1 MDLFRDEVL
10 DARKQSLFDDVVL
23 DQPLPIAI
31 LSSFMAAISVSAI
44 IYAVLGV
51 YSRTETVPGYVASE
65 TASAQIFAL
74 RPGVVTALHVAD
86 GDTVRAGQA
95 IGTVRIGQANAESA
109 DPLADAQKSIT
120 RQMQTLQ
127 TQSQLETQRMTSE
140 RSKQRSALAGLS
152 STLNSIESQIV
163 LQRDIVSSSRN
174 TVTQLE
180 QLLPKGFTSK
190 FEVER
195 RRGES
200 LAAQQQLE
208 QLNQQRA
215 QITAQISGLRNDI
228 ARLPID
234 LQSKS
239 GELDTEMQNLRQRL
253 SEGSSA
259 REYVITAPISGRVSA
274 LQTGIG
280 RLANP
285 GLPLMSILPDGAEL
299 GAELLVPSRAA
310 GFVRKGQRVRLL
322 YEAFPYQR
330 FGSFGGTIARVS
342 RTVLTPEQ
350 IDAPL
355 KLAEPVYRLHVRL
368 DAQGVRAFGE
378 QFALQPGM
386 TLTAHIQLERRS
398 FIDWFLEPL
407 RAVQARSS

>member
-10 DARKQSLFDDVVL
+10 DARKQSLFGDVVL

-31 LSSFMAAISVSAI
+31 LSSFVAVISVSAI
-44 IYAVLGV
+44 TYAVLGV
-51 YSRTETVPGYVASE
+51 YSRTETVPGYVTSE
-65 TASAQIFAL
+65 AASAQIFAL
-74 RPGVVTALHVAD
+74 RPGVITALRVAD
-86 GDTVRAGQA
+86 GDTVLAEQA
-95 IGTVRIGQANAESA
+95 IGTVRIGQANADSA
-109 DPLADAQKSIT
+109 DPVADAQKSIE

-127 TQSQLETQRMTSE
+127 AQSQLEEQRMASE
-140 RSKQRSALAGLS
+140 REKQKSALTGLGS
-152 STLNSIESQIV
+152 NLGSVESQIA
-163 LQRDIVSSSRN
+163 LQRDILTSSRN

-208 QLNQQRA
+208 QLGQQRA
-215 QITAQISGLRNDI
+215 QIITQIAGLRSDI

-234 LQSKS
+234 LKSKS
-239 GELDTEMQNLRQRL
+239 GELDNEIQNLRQRL

-259 REYVITAPISGRVSA
+259 RDYVITSPISGRVSA
-274 LQTGIG
+274 LQTGVG

-285 GLPLMSILPDGAEL
+285 GLPLMSILPDGAQL

-310 GFVRKGQRVRLL
+310 GFVRQGQRVRLL

-330 FGSFGGTIARVS
+330 FGSFGGTVVRVS
-342 RTVLTPEQ
+342 RTILTPEQ

-368 DAQGVRAFGE
+368 DRQGVRAFGE

>member
-1 MDLFRDEVL
+1 MSTRP
-10 DARKQSLFDDVVL
+10 SSN
-23 DQPLPIAI
+23 
-31 LSSFMAAISVSAI
+31 LSSV
-44 IYAVLGV
+44 
-51 YSRTETVPGYVASE
+51 
-65 TASAQIFAL
+65 
-74 RPGVVTALHVAD
+74 
-86 GDTVRAGQA
+86 
-95 IGTVRIGQANAESA
+95 
-109 DPLADAQKSIT
+109 
-120 RQMQTLQ
+120 
-127 TQSQLETQRMTSE
+127 
-140 RSKQRSALAGLS
+140 
-152 STLNSIESQIV
+152 ESQIG
-163 LQRDIVSSSRN
+163 LQRDIVLSSRD
-174 TVTQLE
+174 TVSQLE

-195 RRGES
+195 RRGEY

-215 QITAQISGLRNDI
+215 QIITQIAGLRSDT

-234 LQSKS
+234 LQTKS
-239 GELDTEMQNLRQRL
+239 GELDNEIQNLRQRL

-259 REYVITAPISGRVSA
+259 RDYVVTAPISGRISA
-274 LQTGIG
+274 LQTGVG

-285 GLPLMSILPDGAEL
+285 ALPLMSILPDGARL

-310 GFVRKGQRVRLL
+310 GFVREGQRVRLL

-330 FGSFGGTIARVS
+330 FGSFGGTIERVS

-350 IDAPL
+350 VDAPI
-355 KLAEPVYRLHVRL
+355 KLAESVYRLHVRL
-368 DAQGVRAFGE
+368 DAQAIRAFGE
-378 QFALQPGM
+378 RFALQPGM

>member
-1 MDLFRDEVL
+1 L
-10 DARKQSLFDDVVL
+10 S
-23 DQPLPIAI
+23 IAV
-31 LSSFMAAISVSAI
+31 LSSFVATISISAI
-44 IYAVLGV
+44 LYAVLGV
-51 YSRTETVPGYVASE
+51 YSRTETVPGYVTSE

-74 RPGVVTALHVAD
+74 RPGVVTALRVAD

-95 IGTVRIGQANAESA
+95 IGTVRVGQANMESA
-109 DPLADAQKSIT
+109 DPVADAQKSIE

-127 TQSQLETQRMTSE
+127 TQLKLESQRMTGE
-140 RSKQRSALAGLS
+140 RSKQQSALKGFS
-152 STLNSIESQIV
+152 SSLDSVESQIV
-163 LQRDIVSSSRN
+163 LQRDIVFSSRN
-174 TVTQLE
+174 TVAQLE

-195 RRGES
+195 RRGEY

-208 QLNQQRA
+208 QLGQQRA
-215 QITAQISGLRNDI
+215 QITAQISGLHNDI

-253 SEGSSA
+253 SEGNSA
-259 REYVITAPISGRVSA
+259 REYVITAPIGGRVSA
-274 LQTGIG
+274 LQTGVG

-310 GFVRKGQRVRLL
+310 GFVREGQRVRLL

-330 FGSFGGTIARVS
+330 FGSFGGTVVRVS
-342 RTVLTPEQ
+342 RTILTPEQ

-378 QFALQPGM
+378 RFALQPGM